1 MSNYR
6 ESSASGTSHVRAHT
20 VVFNNQEQYKSAE
33 FHEEKVIV
41 MEDGEVIRKRTGAIN
56 ESFTVENSV
65 NEFPVI
71 DPISGQDTGA
81 TATYGQVYAL
91 LYSLYLELAVSRD
104 EEVAAAEVARLE
116 AEAARLE
123 AEAAAEAARLE
134 AEAAAEAEAGT
145 ADLPEEG
152 E

>member
-20 VVFNNQEQYKSAE
+20 VVFNNNEQYKSAE

-41 MEDGEVIRKRTGAIN
+41 MEDGDVIRKRTGAIN
-56 ESFTVENSV
+56 EAFTVENSV

-71 DPISGQDTGA
+71 DPISGQDTGT
-81 TATYGQVYAL
+81 TASYGQVYAL
-91 LYSLYLELAVSRD
+91 LYSLYLELAVNRD
-104 EEVAAAEVARLE
+104 EEV
-116 AEAARLE
+116 
-123 AEAAAEAARLE
+123 AAAEAARLE
-134 AEAAAEAEAGT
+134 AEAAAEAETGT